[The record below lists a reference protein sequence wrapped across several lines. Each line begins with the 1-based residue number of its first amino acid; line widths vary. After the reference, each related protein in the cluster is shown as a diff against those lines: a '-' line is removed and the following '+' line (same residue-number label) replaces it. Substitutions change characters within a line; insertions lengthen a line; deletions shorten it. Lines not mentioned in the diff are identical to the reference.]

1 MANQPIDVVI
11 LKDAAG
17 DYYVLPREGLERAKV
32 PPDQKEEVQ
41 KLVQQGSA
49 GGELSDE
56 QLESV
61 TGGTFAVGSFSVNS
75 RLVTRQFDTWD
86 NQPDLT

>member
-17 DYYVLPREGLERAKV
+17 DYYVLPRAGLENAKV

-41 KLVQQGSA
+41 KLVQQGSV

-86 NQPDLT
+86 NQGELT